1 MEDVMLKDILVH
13 LKVGDDIVD
22 SASDYAV
29 SLAAALDAHLT
40 AVAGSFE
47 IDVPQIYTEAF
58 STDFIETQRIEARRL
73 AAQAVERFGEAA
85 RSLALSVDIETLDGT
100 IGGIAE
106 QVGVL
111 ARLYDL
117 TVVSQPDPDRMGSD
131 EIVAEAV
138 LFDSGRALLLV
149 PLNQQKPFSA
159 RRILVAWDGSR
170 TAARAVS
177 EARPLLAKAELIEA
191 VIVKTARGKARDL
204 DGADIA
210 EHLSRIGKSV
220 ELRRLEAAAGE
231 RVVDVLLK
239 EVAAR
244 DIDLVV
250 MGGYGHS
257 RLREFVLGGV
267 TRDVLDRMTVPV
279 LMAH

>member
-1 MEDVMLKDILVH
+1 MIKDILVH
-13 LKVGDDIVD
+13 LKVGEDATDNAV
-22 SASDYAV
+22 DYAV

-40 AVAGSFE
+40 GIAGSFE
-47 IDVPQIYTEAF
+47 IDIPQIYTEAF
-58 STDFIETQRIEARRL
+58 STDFIESQRKEARRL
-73 AAQAVERFGEAA
+73 TAQAAERFGEAT
-85 RSLALSVDIETLDGT
+85 RSLALSTDIEIIDGT
-100 IGGIAE
+100 LGGIAE

-117 TVVSQPDPDRMGSD
+117 TVVSQPDPDRIGSD
-131 EIVAEAV
+131 EVVAEAV

-149 PLNQQKPFSA
+149 PLHQQKPFSA
-159 RRILVAWDGSR
+159 KRILVAWDGSQ
-170 TAARAVS
+170 TAARAVA
-177 EARPLLAKAELIEA
+177 EARPLLAMAEFVEA
-191 VIVKTARGKARDL
+191 VVVETARGKARNL
-204 DGADIA
+204 DGADLA
-210 EHLSRIGKSV
+210 RHLARHDKSV
-220 ELRRLEAAAGE
+220 ELHRLSVGPGE
-231 RVVDVLLK
+231 GVVDVLLK

-267 TRDVLDRMTVPV
+267 TRDVLERMTVPV

>member
-1 MEDVMLKDILVH
+1 MFKDILVH

-22 SASDYAV
+22 NASDYAV

-40 AVAGSFE
+40 GVAGSFE

-73 AAQAVERFGEAA
+73 AAQAIDRFQEAA
-85 RSLALSVDIETLDGT
+85 RSLALTAEVETIDGT
-100 IGGIAE
+100 IGGIGE
-106 QVGVL
+106 QIGVL

-131 EIVAEAV
+131 EVVAEAV
-138 LFDSGRALLLV
+138 LFDSGRPLLMV
-149 PLNQQKPFSA
+149 PLHQQKPFA
-159 RRILVAWDGSR
+159 AKRILVAWDGSR
-170 TAARAVS
+170 TAARAVA
-177 EARPLLAKAELIEA
+177 EARCLIAKADLVEVA
-191 VIVKTARGKARDL
+191 IVHTARGKARDL

-210 EHLSRIGKSV
+210 AHLSRTAKAV
-220 ELRRLEAAAGE
+220 ELRVLEAASGE
-231 RVVDVLLK
+231 KVVDVLLK

-244 DIDLVV
+244 EIDLLA

>member
-1 MEDVMLKDILVH
+1 MEDVMFKDILVH

-22 SASDYAV
+22 NASDYAV

-40 AVAGSFE
+40 GVAGSFE

-73 AAQAVERFGEAA
+73 AAEAITRFQNAA
-85 RSLALSVDIETLDGT
+85 RSLSLNVDVATIDGT

-111 ARLYDL
+111 ARLYDI

-131 EIVAEAV
+131 EVVAESV

-149 PLNQQKPFSA
+149 PLNQQKPFA
-159 RRILVAWDGSR
+159 AKRILVAWDGSR
-170 TAARAVS
+170 TAARAVA
-177 EARPLLAKAELIEA
+177 EARGLIARADLVEA
-191 VIVKTARGKARDL
+191 VIVKTSRGKAREL

-220 ELRRLEAAAGE
+220 ELRRLETGTGE

-267 TRDVLDRMTVPV
+267 TRDILERMTVPV

>member
-1 MEDVMLKDILVH
+1 MIKDILVH
-13 LKVGDDIVD
+13 LKVGEDGSDNAV
-22 SASDYAV
+22 DYAV
-29 SLAAALDAHLT
+29 SLAASLDAHLT
-40 AVAGSFE
+40 GIAGSFE
-47 IDVPQIYTEAF
+47 IDIPQIYTEAF
-58 STDFIETQRIEARRL
+58 STDFIETQRVEARRL
-73 AAQAVERFGEAA
+73 AAQAVQRFEEAA
-85 RSLALSVDIETLDGT
+85 RSLALTVDVETIDGT

-106 QVGVL
+106 QVGVK

-131 EIVAEAV
+131 EVVAEAV

-149 PLNQQKPFSA
+149 PIHQQKPYSA

-170 TAARAVS
+170 TSARAVA
-177 EARPLLAKAELIEA
+177 EARPLLARADLIDL
-191 VIVKTARGKARDL
+191 VIVQTARGKAKDL

-210 EHLSRIGKSV
+210 QHLSRIGKTV
-220 ELRRLEAAAGE
+220 ELHRLPTGSGE
-231 RVVDVLLK
+231 SVADVVLK

-244 DIDLVV
+244 NIDLVV

-267 TRDVLDRMTVPV
+267 TRDILERMTVPV